1 MSEIEI
7 TIVKIE
13 KDAETQLVL
22 GHAGFIKTIED
33 LYEAMVGAVPTV
45 KFGVA
50 FAEASGPCL
59 IRSEGNDADLQR
71 LAESNLL
78 KIGAG
83 HTFLILFKNAYPIN
97 VANAIKNVSEV
108 ARIYCATANPV
119 EVVVA
124 KTDQGRA
131 ILGVVDGAASKGIE
145 KEEDKAQRRKF
156 VRNLGYKLE

>member
-1 MSEIEI
+1 MLDTEVI
-7 TIVKIE
+7 KIE

-33 LYEAMVGAVPTV
+33 LYEAMVNAVPGV

-59 IRSEGNDADLQR
+59 VRSEGNDAELQK

-83 HTFLILFKNAYPIN
+83 HSFLILFKNAYPIN
-97 VANAIKNVSEV
+97 VLNALKNVNEV

-119 EVVVA
+119 EVIVA

-131 ILGVVDGAASKGIE
+131 ILGVVDGSASKGIE
-145 KEEDKAQRRKF
+145 REEDKAQRRKF
-156 VRNLGYKLE
+156 VRDIGYKLR

>member
-1 MSEIEI
+1 MLDTEVI
-7 TIVKIE
+7 KIE

-33 LYEAMVGAVPTV
+33 LYEAMVNAVPGV

-59 IRSEGNDADLQR
+59 VRSEGNDAELQK

-83 HTFLILFKNAYPIN
+83 HSFLILFKNAYPIN
-97 VANAIKNVSEV
+97 VLNTLKNVNEV

-119 EVVVA
+119 EVIVA

-131 ILGVVDGAASKGIE
+131 ILGVVDGSASKGIE
-145 KEEDKAQRRKF
+145 REEDKAQRRKF
-156 VRNLGYKLE
+156 VRDIGYKLR

>member
-1 MSEIEI
+1 MLETEVI
-7 TIVKIE
+7 KIE
-13 KDAETQLVL
+13 KDSETQLVL

-33 LYEAMVGAVPTV
+33 LYEAMVNSVPGV

-59 IRSEGNDADLQR
+59 VRGEGNNAELQK

-83 HTFLILFKNAYPIN
+83 HSFLILFKNAYPIN
-97 VANAIKNVSEV
+97 VINALKNVNEV

-119 EVVVA
+119 EVIVA

-131 ILGVVDGAASKGIE
+131 ILGVVDGSASKGIE

-156 VRNLGYKLE
+156 VRDIGYKL